1 MKISII
7 GAGNVGATTA
17 QRIAERELAEEVA
30 LIDVVEGIP
39 QGKGLD
45 LAQTGP
51 VEGFDTRVTGA
62 NDLGAAA
69 RSALVIV
76 TAGIARKPGM
86 SRDDL
91 QATNASIV
99 RSICAETARIAPD
112 AIFLIVTN
120 PLDAMCAVALKATG
134 LDPRRVVGMAGI
146 LDTARFRTFIAMEL
160 KVSVSDVTALVL
172 GGHGDAMVPL
182 PRCSSV
188 GGIPLTE
195 LLPQEK
201 IDRIVQ
207 RTRDGGAEIVG
218 HLKTGSAYYAPSAAV
233 TEMAE
238 AILRNRRR
246 VLPCSAYLTGQY
258 GLQGLFLGVPVKLGA
273 GGVQDIYE
281 IGLQPDERAALH
293 RSADAVRAS
302 LAKLAL

>member
-1 MKISII
+1 MKIAVI
-7 GAGNVGATTA
+7 GAGNVGATAA

-45 LAQTGP
+45 LTQAGP

-76 TAGIARKPGM
+76 TAGVARKPGM

-91 QATNASIV
+91 QVTNASIV
-99 RSICAETARIAPD
+99 RSICAEAARVAPD

-120 PLDAMCAVALKATG
+120 PLDVMCAVALKATG

-160 KVSVSDVTALVL
+160 RVSAEDVTALVL

-188 GGIPLTE
+188 GGIPLME

-201 IDRIVQ
+201 IDRIVE

-238 AILRNRRR
+238 AILRNKRR

-258 GLQGLFLGVPVKLGA
+258 GLRDLFLGVPVKLGA
-273 GGVQDIYE
+273 GGVQGILE
-281 IGLQPDERAALH
+281 IGLQPDELAALH
-293 RSADAVRAS
+293 RSADGVRGS
-302 LAKLAL
+302 LARLSM

>member
-172 GGHGDAMVPL
+172 GGHGDVMVPL

-302 LAKLAL
+302 LARLAL

>member
-1 MKISII
+1 MKIAVI
-7 GAGNVGATTA
+7 GSGNVGATTA

-30 LIDVVEGIP
+30 LIDVVEGVP

-45 LAQTGP
+45 LTQTGP
-51 VEGFDTRVTGA
+51 VERFDTRVTGA

-120 PLDAMCAVALKATG
+120 PLDVMCAVALKATG

-160 KVSVSDVTALVL
+160 GVSVEDVTALVL

-182 PRCSSV
+182 SRCASV

-195 LLPQEK
+195 LLPKEK
-201 IDRIVQ
+201 IEGIVQ

-218 HLKTGSAYYAPSAAV
+218 LLKTGSAYYAPSAAI
-233 TEMAE
+233 TEMAT
-238 AILRNRRR
+238 AILRNKRR

-258 GLQGLFLGVPVKLGA
+258 GLQDLFLGVPVKLGA
-273 GGVQDIYE
+273 GGVQE
-281 IGLQPDERAALH
+281 ILEIRLQPDELAALH
-293 RSADAVRAS
+293 RSANEVRVS
-302 LAKLAL
+302 VAKLAR

>member
-1 MKISII
+1 VKIAVI

-45 LAQTGP
+45 LTQTGP
-51 VEGFDTRVTGA
+51 VERFDTRVMGSS
-62 NDLGAAA
+62 DLGAAA

-120 PLDAMCAVALKATG
+120 PLDVMCAVALKATG

-146 LDTARFRTFIAMEL
+146 LDTARFRTFIAMAL
-160 KVSVSDVTALVL
+160 GVSVEDVTALVL

-195 LLPQEK
+195 LLPREK
-201 IDRIVQ
+201 IEAIVQ

-218 HLKTGSAYYAPSAAV
+218 HLKTGSAYYAPSAAIA
-233 TEMAE
+233 EMAA
-238 AILRNRRR
+238 AILRNKRR

-258 GLQGLFLGVPVKLGA
+258 GLRDLFLGVPVKLGA
-273 GGVQDIYE
+273 GGVQE
-281 IGLQPDERAALH
+281 ILEIRLQPDELAALQ
-293 RSADAVRAS
+293 RSANEVRAS
-302 LAKLAL
+302 VARLAL

>member
-1 MKISII
+1 MKIAVI
-7 GAGNVGATTA
+7 GAGNVGATVA

-112 AIFLIVTN
+112 AIFLLVTN

-182 PRCSSV
+182 SRCSSV

-258 GLQGLFLGVPVKLGA
+258 GLRDLFLGVPVKLGA
-273 GGVQDIYE
+273 GGVQDILE

-302 LAKLAL
+302 LARLAP

>member
-1 MKISII
+1 M
-7 GAGNVGATTA
+7 GATTA

-51 VEGFDTRVTGA
+51 VERFDTRLTGT

-91 QATNASIV
+91 QATNANIV
-99 RSICAETARIAPD
+99 RSVCAEAVRVAPD
-112 AIFLIVTN
+112 AVFLVVTN
-120 PLDAMCAVALKATG
+120 PLDVMCTVALRATG

-160 KVSVSDVTALVL
+160 GISVEDVTALVL

-182 PRCSSV
+182 PRCASV

-195 LLPQEK
+195 LLPKEK
-201 IDRIVQ
+201 IEGIVQ

-218 HLKTGSAYYAPSAAV
+218 LLKTGSAYYAPSAAV
-233 TEMAE
+233 AEMAA
-238 AILRNRRR
+238 AILRNKRR
-246 VLPCSAYLTGQY
+246 VLPCSAYLTGHY
-258 GLQGLFLGVPVKLGA
+258 GLRDLFLGVPVKLGT
-273 GGVQDIYE
+273 GGVQSIFE
-281 IGLQPDERAALH
+281 VGLQPDEQTALH
-293 RSADAVRAS
+293 RSAEEVRAS
-302 LAKLAL
+302 VAKLVL